1 MPNGSIKEKTT
12 ADMVDRSINIAAKM
26 MEGKKN
32 ESKSKTNKG
41 IKVKKGVR
49 TCKKRDGKKPQ
60 KKRPIIDMGEA
71 FYYYDGF
78 GPSRS
83 SKGHR
88 RSSGGNSVLE

>member
-1 MPNGSIKEKTT
+1 M
-12 ADMVDRSINIAAKM
+12 
-26 MEGKKN
+26 
-32 ESKSKTNKG
+32 
-41 IKVKKGVR
+41 KKGVR
-49 TCKKRDGKKPQ
+49 KCKKRDGKKPQ

-71 FYYYDGF
+71 FYYYAGF